1 MVTIQAA
8 MENLKELGINPVT
21 AVIGST
27 QQLFQWDEEKVNE
40 LKGYLISQNFKHHYE
55 NNSFYRMLC
64 EDSGVT
70 PADIQSLDDIQKIP
84 LIPVTSFK
92 RPDSHL
98 LLSTSLENIEFE
110 MRSTG
115 TSGIPS
121 ISRRDAETL
130 NNCVFSIYAM
140 YREMFAF
147 SRGAGLFLFPSPE
160 EMPEMGMVKVLNML
174 SGLFDATRC
183 LVKRASFKPKEA
195 IETLEKWQNI
205 HTRHIVGPPFLIYKL
220 VNYLK
225 TNNIHL
231 KLDQKT
237 MIINL
242 GGWKRF
248 SGMEIPR
255 EQYNKECAEFLGIPE
270 ENIRDMYGLVESNI
284 LAIEC
289 EKQSKHVPPWVHFS
303 LRNPKNL
310 AEEVPQGKRGVLA
323 IFDPTSLSYPGF
335 IQTEDL
341 VYLKKE
347 NTCECGRNG
356 QKVVYLSRV
365 AGAEIGCC
373 AINLEKHMDAAEEKN
388 EMAEV

>member
-40 LKGYLISQNFKHHYE
+40 LKGYLISQNFKYHYE

-70 PADIQSLDDIQKIP
+70 PADVQSLDDIQKIP

-205 HTRHIVGPPFLIYKL
+205 HTRHIIGPPFLIYKL

-289 EKQSKHVPPWVHFS
+289 EKHSKHVPPWVHFS

-373 AINLEKHMDAAEEKN
+373 AINLEKHMDAAEAKS

>member
-8 MENLKELGINPVT
+8 MENLRELGINPVT

-40 LKGYLISQNFKHHYE
+40 LKGYLISQNFKYHYE

-70 PADIQSLDDIQKIP
+70 PADVQSLDDIQKIP

-98 LLSTSLENIEFE
+98 LLSTTLEKIEFE

-205 HTRHIVGPPFLIYKL
+205 HTRHIIGPPFLIYKL

-289 EKQSKHVPPWVHFS
+289 EKHSKHVPPWVHFS

-373 AINLEKHMDAAEEKN
+373 AINLEKHMDAAEAKS

>member
-1 MVTIQAA
+1 

-27 QQLFQWDEEKVNE
+27 QQLFQWDEEKVND

>member
-40 LKGYLISQNFKHHYE
+40 LKGYLISQNFKYHYE

-70 PADIQSLDDIQKIP
+70 PADVQSLDDIQKIP

-205 HTRHIVGPPFLIYKL
+205 HTRHIIGPPFLIYKL

-237 MIINL
+237 IIINL

-289 EKQSKHVPPWVHFS
+289 EKHSKHVPPWVHFS

-373 AINLEKHMDAAEEKN
+373 AINLEKHMDAAEAKS

>member
-8 MENLKELGINPVT
+8 MENLRELGINPVT

-40 LKGYLISQNFKHHYE
+40 LKGYLISQNFKYHYE

-64 EDSGVT
+64 EDSGIT
-70 PADIQSLDDIQKIP
+70 PADVQSLDDIQKIP

-205 HTRHIVGPPFLIYKL
+205 HTCHIIGPPFLIYKL

-289 EKQSKHVPPWVHFS
+289 EKHSKHVPPWVHFS

-373 AINLEKHMDAAEEKN
+373 AINLEKHMDAAEAKS

>member
-27 QQLFQWDEEKVNE
+27 QQLFQWDEEKVND

>member
-27 QQLFQWDEEKVNE
+27 QQLFQWDEEKINE
-40 LKGYLISQNFKHHYE
+40 LKGYLISQNFKYHYE

-70 PADIQSLDDIQKIP
+70 PADVQSLDDIQKIP

-140 YREMFAF
+140 YREIFAF

-205 HTRHIVGPPFLIYKL
+205 HTRHIIGPPFLIYKL

-289 EKQSKHVPPWVHFS
+289 EKHSKHVPPWVHFS

-347 NTCECGRNG
+347 NACECGRNG

-373 AINLEKHMDAAEEKN
+373 AINLEKHMDAAEAKS

>member
-1 MVTIQAA
+1 MNGIK
-8 MENLKELGINPVT
+8 ESLNSLKDLGLNPVV
-21 AVIGST
+21 AAIGSASE
-27 QQLFQWDEEKVNE
+27 LFTWNEEQVNE
-40 LKGYLISQNFKHHYE
+40 LKGYLIAQNFQYHYE
-55 NNSFYRMLC
+55 NNKYYRMLC
-64 EDSGVT
+64 DDQNIT
-70 PADIQSLDDIQKIP
+70 PLDIQGFEDIPKIP

-98 LLSTSLENIEFE
+98 LLSTTLDKIEFE

-121 ISRRDAETL
+121 ISRRDSQTVDNSL
-130 NNCVFSIYAM
+130 FSIYTM
-140 YREMFAF
+140 YREMFKF
-147 SRGAGLFLFPSPE
+147 SKGAGLFLFPSPE

-174 SGLFDATRC
+174 SGLFDATRG
-183 LVKRASFKPKEA
+183 LVKRASFKPIEA
-195 IETLEKWQNI
+195 IETLEKWENI
-205 HTRHIVGPPFLIYKL
+205 HTRHIIGPPFLVYKL
-220 VNYLK
+220 IKYLK
-225 TNNIHL
+225 TNDIRL
-231 KLDQKT
+231 KLDKNT

-255 EQYNKECAEFLGIPE
+255 EQYNKECAEYLGIPE
-270 ENIRDMYGLVESNI
+270 ENVRDMYGLVESNI

-289 EKQSKHVPPWVHFS
+289 EQHSKHVPPWVHFS
-303 LRNPKNL
+303 LRNPKNID
-310 AEEVPQGKRGVLA
+310 EEIPAGKRGVLA
-323 IFDPTSLSYPGF
+323 IYDPTSLSYPGF

-373 AINLEKHMDAAEEKN
+373 AINLEKHMDEAEEKRGITT
-388 EMAEV
+388 

>member
-8 MENLKELGINPVT
+8 MENLRELGINPVT

-40 LKGYLISQNFKHHYE
+40 LKGYLISQNFKYHYE

-70 PADIQSLDDIQKIP
+70 PADVQSLDDIQKIP

-205 HTRHIVGPPFLIYKL
+205 HTRHIIGPPFLIYKL

-289 EKQSKHVPPWVHFS
+289 EKHSKHVPPWVHFS

-373 AINLEKHMDAAEEKN
+373 AINLEKHMDAAEAKS

>member
-27 QQLFQWDEEKVNE
+27 QQLFQWDEKKVND

-205 HTRHIVGPPFLIYKL
+205 HTRHIIGPPFLIYKL

>member
-8 MENLKELGINPVT
+8 MENLKEIGINPVT

-40 LKGYLISQNFKHHYE
+40 LKGYLISQNFKYHYE

-70 PADIQSLDDIQKIP
+70 PADVQSLDDIQKIP

-205 HTRHIVGPPFLIYKL
+205 HTRHIIGPPFLIYKL

-289 EKQSKHVPPWVHFS
+289 EKHSKHVPPWVHFS

-373 AINLEKHMDAAEEKN
+373 AINLEKHMDAAEAKS

>member
-8 MENLKELGINPVT
+8 MENLRELGINPVT

-40 LKGYLISQNFKHHYE
+40 LKGYLISQNFKYHYE

-70 PADIQSLDDIQKIP
+70 PADVQSLDDIQKIP

-205 HTRHIVGPPFLIYKL
+205 HTRHIIGPPFLIYKL

-255 EQYNKECAEFLGIPE
+255 EQYNKECAEFLDIPE

-289 EKQSKHVPPWVHFS
+289 EKHSKHVPPWVHFS

-373 AINLEKHMDAAEEKN
+373 AINLEKHMDAAEAKS

>member
-8 MENLKELGINPVT
+8 MENLRELGINPVT

-40 LKGYLISQNFKHHYE
+40 LKGYLISQNFKYHYE

-64 EDSGVT
+64 EDSGIT
-70 PADIQSLDDIQKIP
+70 PADVQSLDDIQKIP

-205 HTRHIVGPPFLIYKL
+205 HTRHIIGPPFLIYKL

-289 EKQSKHVPPWVHFS
+289 EKHSKHVPPWVHFS

-373 AINLEKHMDAAEEKN
+373 AINLEKHMDAAEAKS

>member
-40 LKGYLISQNFKHHYE
+40 LKGYLISQNFKYHYE

-70 PADIQSLDDIQKIP
+70 PADVQSLDDIQKIP

-130 NNCVFSIYAM
+130 NNCLFSIYAM

-205 HTRHIVGPPFLIYKL
+205 HTRHIIGPPFLIYKL

-289 EKQSKHVPPWVHFS
+289 EKHSKHVPPWVHFS

-373 AINLEKHMDAAEEKN
+373 AINLEKHMDAAEAKS

>member
-27 QQLFQWDEEKVNE
+27 QQLFQWDEKKVND

>member
-1 MVTIQAA
+1 MVTIRAA
-8 MENLKELGINPVT
+8 MENLEELGINPVT

-40 LKGYLISQNFKHHYE
+40 LKGYLIAQNFKHHYE

-64 EDSGVT
+64 EDSGVK
-70 PADIQSLDDIQKIP
+70 PADIQGLNDIQKIP

-195 IETLEKWQNI
+195 IETLEKCQNI

>member
-8 MENLKELGINPVT
+8 MENLRELGINPVT

-40 LKGYLISQNFKHHYE
+40 LKGYLISQNFKYHYE

-70 PADIQSLDDIQKIP
+70 PSDVQSLDDIQKIP

-205 HTRHIVGPPFLIYKL
+205 HTRHIIGPPFLIYKL

-289 EKQSKHVPPWVHFS
+289 EKHSKHVPPWVHFS

-373 AINLEKHMDAAEEKN
+373 AINLEKHMDAAEAKS

>member
-40 LKGYLISQNFKHHYE
+40 LKGYLISQNFKYHYE

-70 PADIQSLDDIQKIP
+70 PADVQSLGDIQKIP

-205 HTRHIVGPPFLIYKL
+205 HTRHIIGPPFLIYKL

-289 EKQSKHVPPWVHFS
+289 EKHSKHVPPWVHFS

-373 AINLEKHMDAAEEKN
+373 AINLEKHMDAAEAKS

>member
-1 MVTIQAA
+1 MVSIQTA
-8 MENLKELGINPVT
+8 MENLKELGFNPVT
-21 AVIGST
+21 TAIGAT
-27 QQLFQWDEEKVNE
+27 QQLFHWDEAKVNE
-40 LKGYLISQNFKHHYE
+40 LKGYLIAQNFQHHYE
-55 NNSFYRMLC
+55 NNKFYRMLC

-70 PADIQSLDDIQKIP
+70 PADVQTLDDIQKIP

-205 HTRHIVGPPFLIYKL
+205 HTRHIIGPPFLIYKL

-231 KLDQKT
+231 KLDNKT

-255 EQYNKECAEFLGIPE
+255 EQYNKECAEYLGIPE
-270 ENIRDMYGLVESNI
+270 ENVRDMYGLVESNI

-388 EMAEV
+388 QMTEV

>member
-8 MENLKELGINPVT
+8 MENLRELGINPVT

-40 LKGYLISQNFKHHYE
+40 LKGYLISQNFKYHYE

-70 PADIQSLDDIQKIP
+70 PADVQSLDDIQKIP

-205 HTRHIVGPPFLIYKL
+205 HTRHIIGPPFLIYKL

-289 EKQSKHVPPWVHFS
+289 EKHSKHVPPWVHFS
-303 LRNPKNL
+303 LRNPQNL

-373 AINLEKHMDAAEEKN
+373 AINLEKHMDAAEAKS